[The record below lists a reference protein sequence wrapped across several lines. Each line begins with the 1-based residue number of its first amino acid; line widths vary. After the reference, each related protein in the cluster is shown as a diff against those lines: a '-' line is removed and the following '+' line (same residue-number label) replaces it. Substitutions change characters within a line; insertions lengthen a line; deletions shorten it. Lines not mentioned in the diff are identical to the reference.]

1 MNSVAQTVFA
11 QSALATTK
19 IVEQAL
25 TKQQEQFDARLPT
38 LVKKFSANENL
49 PANNPLL
56 SNPAIQPLV
65 GALQEQ
71 LVRKN
76 PNASAAEIQQQ
87 VNDYFTALGNTFAP
101 KPTAAPNAGKVKDSE
116 DWEKFL
122 AV

>member
-1 MNSVAQTVFA
+1 M
-11 QSALATTK
+11 
-19 IVEQAL
+19 
-25 TKQQEQFDARLPT
+25 
-38 LVKKFSANENL
+38 VKKVSANENL
-49 PANNPLL
+49 LASNPLL

-87 VNDYFTALGNTFAP
+87 VNEYFAALGNTFAP
-101 KPTAAPNAGKVKDSE
+101 KPAPVSNSGKSKDSE

-122 AV
+122 VG